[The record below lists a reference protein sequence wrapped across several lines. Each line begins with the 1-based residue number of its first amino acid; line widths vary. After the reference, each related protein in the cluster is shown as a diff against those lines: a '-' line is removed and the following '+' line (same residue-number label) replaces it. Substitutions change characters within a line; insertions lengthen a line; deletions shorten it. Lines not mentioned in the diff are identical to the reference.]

1 MKKLN
6 VKVYNKDGKLSQANL
21 YVRVYN
27 EEDVDDDNYT
37 SFYKHDGAVTITDMY
52 NGKYVLKLYNDDTDE
67 LIATSN
73 VITVNNETTYE
84 FRTNL
89 AE

>member
-1 MKKLN
+1 MK
-6 VKVYNKDGKLSQANL
+6 
-21 YVRVYN
+21 VRIYMADEV
-27 EEDVDDDNYT
+27 EDDNYT
-37 SFYKHDGAVTITDMY
+37 TKYMY
-52 NGKYVLKLYNDDTDE
+52 SGESAFSGMYSGKYVLKLYNDDTGE